1 MDKLTLKSPAKI
13 NLFLEVLK
21 KREDGYHQIRSL
33 MQAVDLFDELTLRKR
48 EKGVAISC
56 DHPRCPADET
66 NLAFKAASLLLEK
79 EKRNEGVSIHIK
91 KRIPISAGLGGGS
104 SNAAAALKGVRQLL
118 ELKVPDG
125 RLHEL
130 AARVGSDVP
139 FFLYSG
145 QALVE
150 GRGEEIRPIRIYGGY
165 WLVLV
170 CPGIEVSTR
179 WAYQNVKIS
188 LTKGSR
194 DVNFGNLRDASGF
207 FAALPHFDNDLEE
220 VVSKRYPIT
229 RRIKDS
235 LENFGAVKSSM
246 SGSGPT
252 VYGVFEQKPQAE
264 EVARKLLRGDWQVF
278 LTRPIPG

>member
-13 NLFLEVLK
+13 NLSLEVLK
-21 KREDGYHQIRSL
+21 KREDGFHQIRSL
-33 MQAVDLFDELTLRKR
+33 MQAVDLFDELTLKKR
-48 EKGVAISC
+48 PKGVVISS
-56 DHPRCPADET
+56 DHPGCPADET
-66 NLAFKAASLLLEK
+66 NLAFKAASLLLQEERK
-79 EKRNEGVSIHIK
+79 DRGVAIHIT

-118 ELKVPDG
+118 KLDVPD
-125 RLHEL
+125 RKLHQL

-145 QALVE
+145 QALAQ

-179 WAYQNVKIS
+179 WAYQNLRIN
-188 LTKGSR
+188 LTKKRAG
-194 DVNFGNLRDASGF
+194 VNLINLEDDSGF
-207 FAALPHFDNDLEE
+207 FEALLSFENDLEE
-220 VVSKRYPIT
+220 VVRKRYPVI
-229 RRIKDS
+229 RRIKENLEDS
-235 LENFGAVKSSM
+235 GAVKSSM

-252 VYGVFEQKPQAE
+252 VYGVFDQKPQAE
-264 EVARKLLRGDWQVF
+264 EVARKLLRGDWQTF